1 MRNPLV
7 TESAPS
13 ANGGSWSPQ
22 KMRSRTRFFAPS
34 DIPTRERA
42 VNGRAASRPFGVIG
56 GSMFEGG

>member
-22 KMRSRTRFFAPS
+22 KMRSRKRFFAPS

-42 VNGRAASRPFGVIG
+42 VNGLLALCPFGFIDR
-56 GSMFEGG
+56 SMVGWG